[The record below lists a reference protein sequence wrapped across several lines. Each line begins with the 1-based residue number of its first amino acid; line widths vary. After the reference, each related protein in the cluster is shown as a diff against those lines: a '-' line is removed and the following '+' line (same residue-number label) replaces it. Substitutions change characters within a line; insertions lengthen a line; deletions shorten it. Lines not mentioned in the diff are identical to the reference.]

1 MTSHPIGPRGH
12 RGRFR
17 SRLAVV
23 LLLAGLLTSAT
34 PAWGADGGPT
44 GTIEATSDG
53 DVVGTP
59 TPLRNVPPVIADVA
73 DGQLVVYRM
82 PGIRG
87 DQINATA
94 MLFLPTQAPPAGGW
108 PLVVWGHGT
117 VGWAPECAP
126 SVQLQEHGTWADGP
140 NAALLAAILKMN
152 IAVIAPDYEGLGP
165 VADGV
170 PEGHG
175 YYELSSEGNSMVFA
189 AVAAQ
194 RLLGDRLSGQ
204 WVPAGWS
211 EGGFAALA
219 AAYYSDRATMADPDL
234 EYRGTITLAPVPDVP
249 AMNRV
254 LWNDIEKA
262 ARSGLPPTEHQIE
275 QLVFAN
281 AETIYFTRTERY
293 AGYDID
299 PATIYGPN
307 MLRFYR
313 ENWRTC
319 LDDLNHLVKQ
329 DIQHY
334 LNASPANR
342 LTTYPGIRGDAPN
355 SLPEN
360 RRFYAENQGRLEN
373 STLPGSILWL
383 YGTDD
388 ITSPATVTYNVVNKM
403 LINDNDIN
411 LAVLEG
417 AGHYDVSTV
426 GLPLIQARLKQL
438 FAIT

>member
-1 MTSHPIGPRGH
+1 M
-12 RGRFR
+12 
-17 SRLAVV
+17 
-23 LLLAGLLTSAT
+23 LLVGLLIPVA

-44 GTIEATSDG
+44 GTVETAADG

-59 TPLRNVPPVIADVA
+59 TPLRNVPSVIADVA

-87 DQINATA
+87 GQISATA

-126 SVQLQEHGTWADGP
+126 SVQLQEHGRWADGP
-140 NAALLAAILKMN
+140 NAALLASILKMN
-152 IAVIAPDYEGLGP
+152 IAVVAPDYEGLGP
-165 VADGV
+165 VAEGV

-234 EYRGTITLAPVPDVP
+234 EYRGTIALAPVPDVP

-254 LWNDIEKA
+254 LWNDIEAA

-299 PATIYGPN
+299 PATLYGPN

-313 ENWRTC
+313 DNWRTC
-319 LDDLNHLVKQ
+319 LDDLNALVKR

-334 LNASPANR
+334 LNASPAHR
-342 LTTYPGIRGDAPN
+342 LTTYPGVRGDTPN

-360 RRFYAENQGRLEN
+360 KRFYAENQGRLEN
-373 STLPGSILWL
+373 STLPGAILWL

-388 ITSPATVTYNVVNKM
+388 ITSPATVTYGTVNKM
-403 LINDNDIN
+403 LINGNDIN

-417 AGHYDVSTV
+417 AGHYDVSAA
-426 GLPLIQARLKQL
+426 GQPLIEARLRQL
-438 FAIT
+438 FDIP